1 MHSNVFMASKRRHT
15 STFSA
20 NINEKSYQKHFKRH
34 STLLER
40 LPNELFIEIFGY
52 LSDVNVVYAFSQ
64 LNHRFQC
71 LILNYCHT
79 FDFKSISKAK
89 FELVLRQHD
98 TQQWQS
104 LRLSADDYTPEQ
116 ITLFSQRFPFAKHV
130 PQLKTLSLIDMKL
143 KHAQIIIPQLKIFTQ
158 LVSLTIGN
166 VCGKHIS
173 MLELPSLKY
182 LVVNACKH
190 SKWLLVSN

>member
-1 MHSNVFMASKRRHT
+1 MASKRQHT
-15 STFSA
+15 STFFA
-20 NINEKSYQKHFKRH
+20 NLHEKSYQKRFKRH

-52 LSDVNVVYAFSQ
+52 LSGVNVVYAFSQ

-79 FDFKSISKAK
+79 FDFKSVSKAK

-130 PQLKTLSLIDMKL
+130 PQLKTLSLINMKL
-143 KHAQIIIPQLKIFTQ
+143 KHGKIIIPQLKIFTQ
-158 LVSLTIGN
+158 LVSLTIGSI
-166 VCGKHIS
+166 CGKNIS

-190 SKWLLVSN
+190 SQWLLVSN